1 MNVMASCQ
9 KFGFASIVFTECQ
22 RQKFLKEID
31 VTQMLCICDFETG
44 KYRMPLKTSQPNKTI
59 YKFII
64 VAALFSDSLTKGQ
77 KC

>member
-1 MNVMASCQ
+1 MALCQ
-9 KFGFASIVFTECQ
+9 KFGSASIVFTECQ

-59 YKFII
+59 YKIFFIF
-64 VAALFSDSLTKGQ
+64 AALFSDSLTKGQ